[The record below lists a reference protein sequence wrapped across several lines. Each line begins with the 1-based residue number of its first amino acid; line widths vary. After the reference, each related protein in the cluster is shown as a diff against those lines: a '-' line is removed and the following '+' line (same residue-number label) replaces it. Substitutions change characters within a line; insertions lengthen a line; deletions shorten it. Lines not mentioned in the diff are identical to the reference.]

1 MGQIKNIKLH
11 IVTDIKKSNQ
21 EMEAIEFGFK
31 KLSGRTDAIM
41 DGVTMVTRRQQQT
54 TVDMNRL
61 LDNLTKMR
69 EEVGVLIEKQNGV
82 TDEYKRVDKI
92 ISDNQPTVEKP
103 PVVHSSSEKPPVVH
117 SSGENPPV
125 VHSSGGRGS
134 SSANVTTS
142 GDVDRELNVDIS
154 GEDFDVVVDAKSVN
168 GLLKEVEKDED
179 EEMRRLEKEAEK
191 IRQRRVEE
199 QKKEEELMRRVE
211 EQKKEEEFIRR
222 VEEEEKQRKLE
233 EDKEQRKLEEEESKQ
248 KDDLEKLRKE
258 EEELLRLEQEV
269 LRKEEELLRKE
280 EEELLRKE
288 EEEMLRKEE
297 EEL

>member
-92 ISDNQPTVEKP
+92 ISDNQP
-103 PVVHSSSEKPPVVH
+103 PV
-117 SSGENPPV
+117 ENPPV
-125 VHSSGGRGS
+125 VHSSGGRDS
-134 SSANVTTS
+134 YTSANVVTS
-142 GDVDRELNVDIS
+142 RDVDRELNVDIS
-154 GEDFDVVVDAKSVN
+154 GH
-168 GLLKEVEKDED
+168 
-179 EEMRRLEKEAEK
+179 
-191 IRQRRVEE
+191 
-199 QKKEEELMRRVE
+199 
-211 EQKKEEEFIRR
+211 
-222 VEEEEKQRKLE
+222 
-233 EDKEQRKLEEEESKQ
+233 
-248 KDDLEKLRKE
+248 
-258 EEELLRLEQEV
+258 
-269 LRKEEELLRKE
+269 
-280 EEELLRKE
+280 
-288 EEEMLRKEE
+288 
-297 EEL
+297 